1 MLNSTSKQEKQGT
14 AFPSDGANGP
24 TRGEFRRSSIG
35 AYLNDLRRHRPM
47 SREVEHDLAVQLR
60 ATGDPRLAARLVTAN
75 LRLVVKIAKQYQ
87 GVHSNLADLVQEGNI
102 GLLQAVRRYDPD
114 RGVKLSTYAA
124 WWVRAYILQFVMT
137 NYRLVRVGTTQA
149 QRKLFFNLR
158 KERAKLERQGIEVQP
173 RQLAAALDVTE
184 EQVVEMQRRLDG
196 TETSFD
202 APRRGKY
209 KDRPREVRA
218 AAESRPDVAVES
230 GEFKAILTDKLND
243 FGAKLRDRDSEI
255 FRDRL
260 FNDEPAQLVQLAERF
275 GVSRERVRQ
284 IEDRLKQRLRDYLE
298 DELGD
303 AVKAAVVH

>member
-1 MLNSTSKQEKQGT
+1 MLNTSKSEKQPAAAVRPAGS
-14 AFPSDGANGP
+14 PRND
-24 TRGEFRRSSIG
+24 TRHSMMG
-35 AYLNDLRRHRPM
+35 AYLNDLRRHRTM
-47 SREVEHDLAVQLR
+47 TREMEHEVAVR
-60 ATGDPRLAARLVTAN
+60 FRETGDARLGAQLVTAN

-87 GVHSNLADLVQEGNI
+87 GVHSNLADLIQEGNI
-102 GLLQAVRRYDPD
+102 GLVQAVQRYDAT

-124 WWVRAYILQFVMT
+124 WWVRAYILQFVMS

-173 RQLAAALDVTE
+173 KQLAAALDVTE

-202 APRRGKY
+202 VPKRGRY

-218 AAESRPDVAVES
+218 PADWRPDVAVES
-230 GEFKAILTDKLND
+230 GEFKAVLTDKLND
-243 FGAKLRDRDSEI
+243 FGATLRDRDSEI

-260 FNDEPAQLVQLAERF
+260 FNDEPKQLVQLAERF

-284 IEDRLKQRLRDYLE
+284 IEDRLKQRLRTYLE

-303 AVKAAVVH
+303 AVKIALVH

>member
-1 MLNSTSKQEKQGT
+1 MLTPSKVSKQPAAGR
-14 AFPSDGANGP
+14 PNGAG
-24 TRGEFRRSSIG
+24 RGEYRHSMIG
-35 AYLNDLRRHRPM
+35 AYLNDLRRHKPM
-47 SREVEHDLAVQLR
+47 SREMEHE
-60 ATGDPRLAARLVTAN
+60 LAARYRTTRDPQLGAQLVNAN

-87 GVHSNLADLVQEGNI
+87 GVHSNLSDLVQEGNI
-102 GLLQAVRRYDPD
+102 GLVQAVHRYDPS

-158 KERAKLERQGIEVQP
+158 KERAKLERQGVEVRPQ
-173 RQLAAALDVTE
+173 QLAAALDVTE
-184 EQVVEMQRRLDG
+184 EQVVEMQRRLDAA
-196 TETSFD
+196 ETSLD
-202 APRRGKY
+202 APKRGKF
-209 KDRPREVRA
+209 KDRPWEMRA
-218 AAESRPDVAVES
+218 GAEWRPDVAVES
-230 GEFKAILTDKLND
+230 GEFKAVLADKLHD
-243 FGAKLRDRDSEI
+243 FGATLRDRDSEI

-303 AVKAAVVH
+303 AVKSAMLH